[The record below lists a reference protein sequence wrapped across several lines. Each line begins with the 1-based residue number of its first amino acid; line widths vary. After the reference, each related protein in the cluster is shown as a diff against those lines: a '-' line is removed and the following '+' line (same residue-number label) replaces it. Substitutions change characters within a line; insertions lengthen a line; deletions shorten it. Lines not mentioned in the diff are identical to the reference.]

1 MNTIILPVNFFFI
14 TFGAG
19 LGYITG
25 YIVKKQ
31 LTTQEINN
39 TIRFVN
45 KKKHYEILFT
55 YIGVLIGSLLYSA
68 YCFYLN

>member
-1 MNTIILPVNFFFI
+1 MNTIILPVNFIFI
-14 TFGAG
+14 AIGGG

-25 YIVKKQ
+25 YIIKKQ
-31 LTTQEINN
+31 LITQEINN

-68 YCFYLN
+68 YCFFI